1 MVNDQLDQLYLDL
14 ELEGFS
20 AALSIGDTPSSS
32 SENEDMWIKKKNL
45 PYGSLVM
52 IYEENAPVPPPFDV

>member
-14 ELEGFS
+14 ELEGLS

-32 SENEDMWIKKKNL
+32 SEDDDMWIKKKNL
-45 PYGSLVM
+45 SYGNLVM
-52 IYEENAPVPPPFDV
+52 IYEENAPVPPPFEV